1 MCWRSYAM
9 SLWALSFAV
18 SSRMLLFLFTTM
30 KRKAKANR
38 TRDLNLDPFTCLNH
52 CCKKLNYFGSVCL
65 SWRAKTVD
73 VGVIILFPVSNVK
86 IGFYTDMLKKL
97 VSKSLNRKHS
107 TERQRELD
115 SPAFLSTETK
125 WKLLIMMK
133 RSIQLRL
140 ESMRAFYK
148 PRRKKVYSERTNKK
162 TSELNQLLI
171 NQPYFLAKQYKNV
184 FPDE

>member
-1 MCWRSYAM
+1 M
-9 SLWALSFAV
+9 
-18 SSRMLLFLFTTM
+18 
-30 KRKAKANR
+30 
-38 TRDLNLDPFTCLNH
+38 
-52 CCKKLNYFGSVCL
+52 
-65 SWRAKTVD
+65 
-73 VGVIILFPVSNVK
+73 K

-140 ESMRAFYK
+140 ESMRELSTN
-148 PRRKKVYSERTNKK
+148 PEEKKVYSERTNKK
-162 TSELNQLLI
+162 TSELNQLPI

-184 FPDE
+184 FPGE

>member
-9 SLWALSFAV
+9 SLGALSFAV

-38 TRDLNLDPFTCLNH
+38 TRDLNLDPFTLCLNH

-140 ESMRAFYK
+140 ESMRELSTNPEEKRFI
-148 PRRKKVYSERTNKK
+148 RKEPTKRHQN
-162 TSELNQLLI
+162 LI
-171 NQPYFLAKQYKNV
+171 NCS
-184 FPDE
+184 